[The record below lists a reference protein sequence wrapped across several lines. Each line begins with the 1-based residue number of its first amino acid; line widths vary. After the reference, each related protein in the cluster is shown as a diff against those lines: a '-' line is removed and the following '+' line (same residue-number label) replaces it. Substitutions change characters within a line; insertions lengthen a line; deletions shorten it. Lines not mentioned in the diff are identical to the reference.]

1 MQGGR
6 AADWLANPVTSSAS
20 TWRTRADPSLRHTG
34 LVVARPSTD
43 VFVTHS
49 VRQLAKRATPAS
61 QSSYLSDIFGSVAPG
76 SPCEDTCTTGLD
88 TLTVRPSS
96 LALVARL
103 ECLTDPCLRIHQACS
118 DMSDQASIAACAC
131 SAVSLGNLRSCAS
144 CVSTTTTSAQNAT
157 SVVEAY
163 NAFVDLCTSE
173 GLAQVTGTVAVGAS
187 TKPLSSASATAT
199 RQLAASSG
207 SVSDSEST
215 AHATYNPSA
224 APVSTASVP
233 ALVASGSIA
242 SSARAVASSQAAA
255 SAGATS
261 GAGRFAAQTIS
272 ALAAAAVGFVVLA

>member
-1 MQGGR
+1 MVS
-6 AADWLANPVTSSAS
+6 ASSLFSLLVASSA
-20 TWRTRADPSLRHTG
+20 G

-88 TLTVRPSS
+88 TLT
-96 LALVARL
+96 
-103 ECLTDPCLRIHQACS
+103 ACS